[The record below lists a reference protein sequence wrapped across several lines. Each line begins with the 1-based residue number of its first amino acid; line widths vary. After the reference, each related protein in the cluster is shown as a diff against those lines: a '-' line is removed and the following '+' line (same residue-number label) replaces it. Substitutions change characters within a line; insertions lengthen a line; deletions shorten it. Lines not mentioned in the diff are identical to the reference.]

1 MFNKKSITIGL
12 LLALFVG
19 AQTAFARYKVGLCI
33 MATGRYDAY
42 AQRMIESA
50 RKHFLK
56 NQDVTY
62 FVFTDGHVQPSAD
75 VVQIFQKRLGW
86 PYDTLMRFAVYVQHE
101 DVLSKMDYL
110 YALDA
115 DMLFVDE
122 VGDEILSDLVGTQH
136 PGYVGKRGTYETNPI
151 STACV
156 KNHEGRIYFA
166 GGFYGGKTQQVLTL
180 LKTLVQKIQEDFAKK
195 FIAVWHDESHLN
207 RYFIDHK
214 PTLVLTPS
222 YCYPEDWKLPYH
234 QRLLAL
240 NKNHSEMRK

>member
-1 MFNKKSITIGL
+1 MLNIKNSVVIAVAFWGL
-12 LLALFVG
+12 YTSTVS
-19 AQTAFARYKVGLCI
+19 ARSKVGLCI

-62 FVFTDGHVQPSAD
+62 FVFTDGHVQASPD

-86 PYDTLMRFAVYVQHE
+86 PYDTLMRFAVYAQHE
-101 DVLSKMDYL
+101 DVLSQMDYL

-115 DMLFVDE
+115 DMLFVDD
-122 VGDEILSDLVGTQH
+122 VGDEILSNLVGTQH

-156 KNHEGRIYFA
+156 KHHEGQIYFA
-166 GGFYGGKTQQVLTL
+166 GGFYGGKTQEVLTL
-180 LKTLVQKIQEDFAKK
+180 LKTLVQKIQVDLAKK

-222 YCYPEDWKLPYH
+222 YCYPEDWRLPYKK
-234 QRLLAL
+234 RLLAL
-240 NKNHSEMRK
+240 VKNHNAIRK